1 MPLPQP
7 KEQRAERKDASE
19 GLGTAPVCAEKT
31 WGHRDEYLRRVQ
43 CPPPMEG
50 AQPGQQPLPKPERQT
65 WGPRRRL
72 QEKSTLYNLYDESGR
87 SSQLIHWSVS

>member
-7 KEQRAERKDASE
+7 KEQRAERKDGGE
-19 GLGTAPVCAEKT
+19 GAGPGNAQAWVTRMD
-31 WGHRDEYLRRVQ
+31 GYLRRVQ
-43 CPPPMEG
+43 CPLPMEG

-72 QEKSTLYNLYDESGR
+72 QEKRALHNL
-87 SSQLIHWSVS
+87 